1 MRGLGPAWAPMVC
14 LLALVG
20 VTVLLTLCIV
30 PEAEQAKVLESLAAG
45 ATLAVLISRAAGR

>member
-1 MRGLGPAWAPMVC
+1 MVC

-20 VTVLLTLCIV
+20 VTILLTLRIV